1 MARGKSKPKRR
12 SKNKG
17 ALRLMPII
25 FSLAT
30 LNVISRAA
38 FNNSLAG
45 FAMGGYAGGYSAT
58 GGSTS
63 AITFQEILGGQTGT
77 TNVSTQ
83 IGDNIK
89 KNGLMAVGSLILIKV
104 AQKAVV
110 GLGVNRSINKLS
122 DSVGLGSTVRA
133 N

>member
-1 MARGKSKPKRR
+1 MARGKSKPRRR

-17 ALRLMPII
+17 ALRLMPIV

-45 FAMGGYAGGYSAT
+45 FALGGYSSMYSSD
-58 GGSTS
+58 GGST
-63 AITFQEILGGQTGT
+63 AGITFQEILGGKTGT
-77 TNVSTQ
+77 VNVGTQ
-83 IGDNIK
+83 IGENIK
-89 KNGLMAVGSLILIKV
+89 SNGLMAVGSLILIKV

>member
-1 MARGKSKPKRR
+1 
-12 SKNKG
+12 
-17 ALRLMPII
+17 
-25 FSLAT
+25 
-30 LNVISRAA
+30 
-38 FNNSLAG
+38 
-45 FAMGGYAGGYSAT
+45 MGGYAGGYSAT

-63 AITFQEILGGQTGT
+63 AITFQEILSGQTGT
-77 TNVSTQ
+77 VNVGTQ
-83 IGDNIK
+83 IGENIK
-89 KNGLMAVGSLILIKV
+89 KNGLMAVGALVLIKV